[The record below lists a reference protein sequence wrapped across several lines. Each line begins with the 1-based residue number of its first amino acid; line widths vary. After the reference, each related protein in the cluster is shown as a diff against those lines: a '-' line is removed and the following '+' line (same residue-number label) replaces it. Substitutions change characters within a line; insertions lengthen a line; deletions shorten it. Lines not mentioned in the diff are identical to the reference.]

1 MTRQP
6 ESISQVAEFATHCRR
21 AGIKA
26 TRQRHEIYRELTATD
41 EHPDAE
47 TLCRRV
53 RRRMP
58 TVSLDT
64 VYRNLHTLETCGM
77 VRRLGLPG
85 TRTRYD
91 GDTRRHHHIV
101 CTRCGRISDFTSSEF
116 DALQAPEP
124 IRREWTGI
132 EAAQVELRGLCPV
145 CSEHSRAA
153 SPLPACGCAP
163 AGEPSIPPPEISDRK
178 TRNPE

>member
-1 MTRQP
+1 MKQQP
-6 ESISQVAEFATHCRR
+6 EKISREAEFAAHCRR

-26 TRQRHEIYRELTATD
+26 TRQREVIYRELTATE

-53 RRRMP
+53 RRRMSSI
-58 TVSLDT
+58 SLDT

-85 TRTRYD
+85 SRARYD
-91 GDTRRHHHIV
+91 GDIRRHHHII
-101 CTRCGRISDFTSSEF
+101 CTRCGRIADFTSPHF

-124 IRREWTGI
+124 LRHEWTGI
-132 EAAQVELRGLCPV
+132 EAAQVELRGLCPL
-145 CSEHSRAA
+145 CSKQ
-153 SPLPACGCAP
+153 P
-163 AGEPSIPPPEISDRK
+163 
-178 TRNPE
+178 